1 MPYSYTGDW
10 ARNGYVITNQMQ
22 RTSASKTVR
31 PLVSFEFV
39 NDFDLMSVTSADM
52 NAFLSA
58 LRYNS
63 EKRKIIK
70 QTVKNAL
77 MKAADDWKT
86 NTDAHTKAKADN
98 KNVKAQIVTY
108 KATLQKTVTEI
119 TTSNNP

>member
-1 MPYSYTGDW
+1 
-10 ARNGYVITNQMQ
+10 
-22 RTSASKTVR
+22 
-31 PLVSFEFV
+31 
-39 NDFDLMSVTSADM
+39 MSVTSADM